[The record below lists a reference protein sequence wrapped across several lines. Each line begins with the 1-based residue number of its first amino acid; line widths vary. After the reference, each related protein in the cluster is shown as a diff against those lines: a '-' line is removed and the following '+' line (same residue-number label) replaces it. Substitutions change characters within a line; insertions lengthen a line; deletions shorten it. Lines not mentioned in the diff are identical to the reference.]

1 MTNSDRPRFFLM
13 PSGILIKNV
22 AVAMFHTTGLLFIG
36 GELAAGG
43 GGPAL
48 GLCGERHFVA
58 DLGEDFESG
67 VRFCKFVLRTKAG
80 ESRWGCQVRLLR
92 AGRGILPEP
101 WVPDSPN
108 VMGKCP

>member
-67 VRFCKFVLRTKAG
+67 VRFVNSFLGQKQGRVGGVA
-80 ESRWGCQVRLLR
+80 RWGYSELGGASCLSPGCQ
-92 AGRGILPEP
+92 ILQ
-101 WVPDSPN
+101 
-108 VMGKCP
+108 M